1 MRSVRSIRAGVL
13 AIVAGTAGACTVS
26 SVRPDR
32 ACAVEGVAPT
42 VVPVV
47 VHAVSRY
54 HARVTARDIVA
65 IANDRLAD
73 AAIEL
78 RVAGTKVHADLPP
91 TYTGQPLDAWVVP
104 NTVDVFIFLAVE
116 GETDDGPAEVQGR
129 YLGDGTIVVSGS
141 MGTWDTLAHEVGH
154 MLGLGHETDANNVM
168 GADRIWRTSFTADQG
183 DTMRRR
189 LVALERADFDSV
201 AR

>member
-1 MRSVRSIRAGVL
+1 MRSVHAATL
-13 AIVAGTAGACTVS
+13 AIVATTAAACAVS

-32 ACAVEGVAPT
+32 ACSAEGVAPT

-78 RVAGTKVHADLPP
+78 RVVGTKVHADLPP

-104 NTVDVFIFLAVE
+104 SAVDVFIFLNVE
-116 GETDDGPAEVQGR
+116 GDTDGGPAEVQGR
-129 YLGDGTIVVSGS
+129 YLGDGTIVVSGN

-154 MLGLGHETDANNVM
+154 MLGLGHETDAENVM
-168 GADRIWRTSFTADQG
+168 GADRIWRTSFTADQA

-189 LVALERADFDSV
+189 LATLAE
-201 AR
+201 